1 MKKIVIMPYFGKFPN
16 YFDLWLHSCEVNL
29 TTDWMIVTNNAP
41 PAILGKNI
49 RWIQK
54 SLSCLQQEFQ
64 NKLGMKVW
72 LKNPYKLCDFK
83 GFYGFLFS
91 EYLEGYDFWGYCDC
105 DVIFGDIDK
114 FLPEQLFR
122 KYDKLLRTGHLSFV
136 RNTKKINENFLKYDT
151 YKVVLKSPVIYGYD
165 EAVDG
170 YRKGFAGELL
180 AQGYKVYQ
188 NDALP
193 ADIDFR
199 HFPFRVVTE
208 PNIPCVFRYQDG
220 KVFRIFR
227 NKERV
232 VQEEVIYLHLQ
243 KRKMVVREAIS
254 VDDFLVYP
262 NVFTQW
268 QDDIVESEEF
278 WHNAST
284 EVLDYY
290 NVEKEIRNE
299 RIRDIRRWIYEPK
312 KIACLWYRF
321 GSK

>member
-1 MKKIVIMPYFGKFPN
+1 M
-16 YFDLWLHSCEVNL
+16 
-29 TTDWMIVTNNAP
+29 
-41 PAILGKNI
+41 
-49 RWIQK
+49 
-54 SLSCLQQEFQ
+54 
-64 NKLGMKVW
+64 
-72 LKNPYKLCDFK
+72 
-83 GFYGFLFS
+83 
-91 EYLEGYDFWGYCDC
+91 
-105 DVIFGDIDK
+105 
-114 FLPEQLFR
+114 
-122 KYDKLLRTGHLSFV
+122 
-136 RNTKKINENFLKYDT
+136 
-151 YKVVLKSPVIYGYD
+151 
-165 EAVDG
+165 
-170 YRKGFAGELL
+170 
-180 AQGYKVYQ
+180 
-188 NDALP
+188 
-193 ADIDFR
+193 
-199 HFPFRVVTE
+199 
-208 PNIPCVFRYQDG
+208 
-220 KVFRIFR
+220 FRIFR